1 MLFFTIRMYD
11 YVCTSVYITLQYL
24 EHDHGDQLRVGLL
37 AGDKLPDDFVHD
49 VLWRKE
55 ISQECWKYS
64 SNDPC
69 FIRVAFLYPEMTHQ
83 FVMIQV

>member
-1 MLFFTIRMYD
+1 MTTNIH
-11 YVCTSVYITLQYL
+11 ITLQYL

-37 AGDKLPDDFVHD
+37 TGDKLPDDFVHD

-69 FIRVAFLYPEMTHQ
+69 FIRVALLYSEMSYSYTGDMDTT
-83 FVMIQV
+83 V

>member
-69 FIRVAFLYPEMTHQ
+69 FIRIALLYPEMTHQ
-83 FVMIQV
+83 FVMIGV